1 MHYTL
6 LYTTEGGLFGRWF
19 GGRGGAPTESRPE
32 GSTPSERDAGSGSGS
47 GAGAGEGGGD
57 ALKRRPYLGMSVMSL
72 SPGTRVPLQR
82 RLPFMPNVDAG
93 CCVVQVLVL
102 ALVHRLYILSVLVIH
117 PTLLMQSCRD
127 IASHIDNHNDS

>member
-1 MHYTL
+1 MHSTL
-6 LYTTEGGLFGRWF
+6 LYTAEGGLFGRWF

-32 GSTPSERDAGSGSGS
+32 GSTPSERDAGSG
-47 GAGAGEGGGD
+47 AGAGEGGGD
-57 ALKRRPYLGMSVMSL
+57 AVKRRPYLGMSVMSL

-102 ALVHRLYILSVLVIH
+102 ALVHRLYI
-117 PTLLMQSCRD
+117 
-127 IASHIDNHNDS
+127 